1 MEMDRMTVE
10 GKNKKSKLYITID
23 QDTKDRIAANA
34 KAHGLN
40 PSQEARQML
49 EMQLKQQEIG
59 NFHPSNQLK
68 EDIQQDREGKVKKFK
83 NGKEGL
89 KWLYN

>member
-1 MEMDRMTVE
+1 
-10 GKNKKSKLYITID
+10 
-23 QDTKDRIAANA
+23 
-34 KAHGLN
+34 
-40 PSQEARQML
+40 ML

-68 EDIQQDREGKVKKFK
+68 EDIQQDRKGKVKKFK